1 VCKDCITLEKAVKA
15 WYFLASMTKKFRRL
29 LAVTPRP
36 RAELNIPA
44 ISLMWPETIPAAV
57 ATSVGWENDLG
68 LDDLIQALAFDKN
81 HQPFIRKTLTALNSD
96 AEVIAWRQ
104 SVIAD
109 FIRNPNLGEKAAV
122 ILPRL
127 AHLRQGTSLL
137 GTRQRNLLLET
148 ADRIA
153 ELDSYVNIVQD
164 LHDALADSKL
174 DSTALVTLRDHLKV
188 LLADE
193 QFQAL
198 RHDLPELRAPLE
210 NIRSLTVGINLDV
223 ELRPSSATLLA
234 INDHTVGAGFTLLE
248 RLIGISDDVDSESGI
263 APLHHLPR
271 DADQRLLTPLFQD
284 LDRILTQVAQPVARS
299 LNRYVKVGSATLANL
314 ENELA
319 FYVGAVRL
327 MQRVS
332 AKGIPFCAPEIAP
345 MQERSI
351 RIDDL
356 TNISLALK
364 QSSPTVPSQV
374 DFDENG
380 RIAIL
385 TGPNNGGKT
394 TYLRG
399 VGLAQVMFQAGLLIP
414 ARAARISP
422 IDAIMTHFPAL
433 ENRQEGRLAE
443 ESARLHTLFQQVT
456 QYSLVLLNETFSSTS
471 SGEAFYLAR
480 DILCGLRAVGVRAI
494 YATHLT
500 ELAQQ
505 LNEIE
510 ATVNGDS
517 KLFSL
522 VAGIRLTDDGQTAPT
537 FQITR
542 SLPLGRSYAQEI
554 ARHHGISL
562 EQILAMRAQQNH

>member
-1 VCKDCITLEKAVKA
+1 
-15 WYFLASMTKKFRRL
+15 MTKKFRRL

-36 RAELNIPA
+36 RAELNIPP
-44 ISLMWPETIPAAV
+44 ISLMWPGTIPAAV
-57 ATSVGWENDLG
+57 SVASAWENDLG

-81 HQPFIRKTLTALNSD
+81 HQPFLRKTLTALNCD
-96 AEVIAWRQ
+96 AEVIQWRQ
-104 SVIAD
+104 SVIGD
-109 FIRNPNLGEKAAV
+109 FNRNPALAEKAAV
-122 ILPRL
+122 IVPRL
-127 AHLRQGTSLL
+127 AHLRHGTSLL
-137 GTRQRNLLLET
+137 GRRQRNLLLET
-148 ADRIA
+148 ADRLA

-164 LHDALADSKL
+164 LHDALTDS
-174 DSTALVTLRDHLKV
+174 ALESAALLTLRDHLK
-188 LLADE
+188 LLLDDE

-198 RHDLPELRAPLE
+198 RRDLPQLRAPLE

-234 INDHTVGAGFTLLE
+234 INDHNVGEGYTLLE
-248 RLIGISDDVDSESGI
+248 RLIGMSNDAESESGI

-299 LNRYVKVGSATLANL
+299 LNRYVKVGSATLSNL

-319 FYVGAVRL
+319 FYVGAIRL
-327 MQRVS
+327 IQRVR
-332 AKGIPFCAPEIAP
+332 AKGILFCAPEIAP
-345 MQERSI
+345 MQDRSI

-364 QSSPTVPSQV
+364 QTTPTISSQV
-374 DFDENG
+374 DFGENG

-394 TYLRG
+394 TYLRS
-399 VGLAQVMFQAGLLIP
+399 VGLAQVMFQAGLFIP
-414 ARAARISP
+414 AKLARISP
-422 IDAIMTHFPAL
+422 VDTITTHFPAL
-433 ENRQEGRLAE
+433 ESRQEGRLAE
-443 ESARLHTLFQQVT
+443 ESARLNTLFQQVT
-456 QYSLVLLNETFSSTS
+456 QHSLVLLNETFSSTS

-480 DILCGLRAVGVRAI
+480 DILGGLRAVGVRAI

-510 ATVNGDS
+510 TTVDGNS

-522 VAGIRLTDDGQTAPT
+522 VAGIRLTDDGQTTPT

-554 ARHHGISL
+554 ARHYGISL
-562 EQILAMRAQQNH
+562 EQILEMRAQQNH

>member
-1 VCKDCITLEKAVKA
+1 MALKA
-15 WYFLASMTKKFRRL
+15 WYFHASMTKKFRRL

-36 RAELNIPA
+36 RAELNIPS
-44 ISLMWPETIPAAV
+44 ISLMWPGIVPAASS
-57 ATSVGWENDLG
+57 APTGWENDLG

-81 HQPFIRKTLTALNSD
+81 HQPFIHKTLTALNRD
-96 AEVIAWRQ
+96 AEVIVWRQ
-104 SVIAD
+104 AVIGD
-109 FIRNPNLGEKAAV
+109 FSRNPALEEKAAV
-122 ILPRL
+122 IVPRL

-137 GTRQRNLLLET
+137 GRRQRNLLLET
-148 ADRIA
+148 ADRLA

-164 LHDALADSKL
+164 LHSALADSKL

-198 RHDLPELRAPLE
+198 QRDLPELRAPLE

-223 ELRPSSATLLA
+223 ELRPSSATLLT
-234 INDHTVGAGFTLLE
+234 INNHTVGTGFTLLE
-248 RLIGISDDVDSESGI
+248 RLIGMSDDVDSESGI

-332 AKGIPFCAPEIAP
+332 EKGVPFCAPEIAS

-364 QSSPTVPSQV
+364 QKAITIPSQV
-374 DFDENG
+374 EFGDSG

-399 VGLAQVMFQAGLLIP
+399 VGLAQVLFQAGLLIP

-422 IDAIMTHFPAL
+422 VDAIMTHFPAL
-433 ENRQEGRLAE
+433 ESRQEGRLAE
-443 ESARLHTLFQQVT
+443 ESARLHSLFQQVT
-456 QYSLVLLNETFSSTS
+456 SDSLVLLNETFSSTS

-505 LNEIE
+505 LTEIE
-510 ATVNGDS
+510 ATIDGDS

-562 EQILAMRAQQNH
+562 EQILAMRAQQNR